1 MTASG
6 FGNLGFP
13 RRARIIKTDDFSS
26 VFNFRKR
33 ISGHFLAIHYQQ
45 NQLGWPRLGLVVIKK
60 TTRLSVDRNYMKRV
74 LRELFR
80 GQQARV
86 KSLDL
91 IIRVKKTFNSADF
104 PAVEKEFVELLAK
117 LSCQAEQEA
126 TKRQVNSELK

>member
-6 FGNLGFP
+6 FGSLGFS
-13 RRARIIKTDDFSS
+13 RRVRIIQTDDFSS

-33 ISGHFLAIHYQQ
+33 ISGHFLAIHYQP
-45 NQLGWPRLGLVVIKK
+45 NRFGWPRLGLAVTKK

-80 GQQARV
+80 GQQTRL

-91 IIRVKKTFNSADF
+91 IVRAQKTFDSADF
-104 PAVEKEFVELLAK
+104 PAVEKEFIELLAR
-117 LSCQAEQEA
+117 LHSQTEQGA
-126 TKRQVNSELK
+126 TGHQKNSEQK

>member
-33 ISGHFLAIHYQQ
+33 ISGHFLVIHYQQ
-45 NQLGWPRLGLVVIKK
+45 NQLGWPRLGLAVTKK

-80 GQQARV
+80 GQQECI

-91 IIRVKKTFNSADF
+91 IVRVQKTFDSADF
-104 PAVEKEFVELLAK
+104 PAVEKEFAELLAK
-117 LSCQAEQEA
+117 LHCQAEQEA
-126 TKRQVNSELK
+126 AKHQTISELK